1 MSSTHTAP
9 STTFRWIA
17 SLVLMLAAAGL
28 AYWLISVKAAARAQA
43 QEAAAQQP
51 QPQAVVAAAPARTSS
66 YVRTTTAIGTVRAVR
81 TVQLRSELPGLVSEV
96 NLPSGAIVE
105 AGSLLVALDTAVETA
120 ELNAAQARVRLAD
133 TLLQRVERAA
143 QSQGA
148 AEADVDRARSELEVA
163 RADVVRLEALISRKR
178 IFAPFRARI
187 GLNDLQV
194 GQYLDAGAQ
203 LALLQGVDDA
213 VHVDFRVAQEVAARL
228 AVGDELEVFTA
239 DGKSHKAVI
248 VAQEAE
254 IDVRTR
260 SATFRASLQG
270 AEVPTPGGSVRV
282 RVAVADPQSVTLVSV
297 AALRRGPGG
306 DHVFVVAKS
315 ADGALRAQ
323 QRSVTSGP
331 MLGDEVVLLEGVA
344 EGELVAA
351 SGSFKLFDGMLV
363 ALAPEQPAA
372 APAGT
377 R

>member
-1 MSSTHTAP
+1 MSSTHNTP
-9 STTFRWIA
+9 SVTSRWIA
-17 SLVLMLAAAGL
+17 SLLLLLSAAGL
-28 AYWLISVKAAARAQA
+28 AYWFIGIKAAARAQA

-51 QPQAVVAAAPARTSS
+51 QPQALVAAAPARTSS
-66 YVRTTTAIGTVRAVR
+66 YARTTTAIGTVRAVR

-105 AGSLLVALDTAVETA
+105 AGSLLVALDTAVESA
-120 ELNAAQARVRLAD
+120 ELKAAQARVRLAD

-148 AEADVDRARSELEVA
+148 AEADVDRARAELDVA

-178 IFAPFRARI
+178 IHAPFRARI
-187 GLNDLQV
+187 GLSDLQV

-203 LALLQGVDDA
+203 LALLQGVDEA
-213 VHVDFRVAQEVAARL
+213 VHIDFRIPQEVAARL
-228 AVGDELEVFTA
+228 AVGAELDVLTN
-239 DGKSHKAVI
+239 DGAVHKATI
-248 VAQEAE
+248 VAREAE
-254 IDVRTR
+254 IDERTR
-260 SATFRASLQG
+260 SATFRARLQG
-270 AEVPTPGGSVRV
+270 ADVPAPGGSVRV
-282 RVAVADPQSVTLVSV
+282 RVAVADPQPVTLVSV
-297 AALRRGPGG
+297 SALRRGPSG

-323 QRSVTSGP
+323 QRTVTSGP

-344 EGELVAA
+344 EGELVAG

-363 ALAPEQPAA
+363 ALAASQPES
-372 APAGT
+372 APAGA

>member
-1 MSSTHTAP
+1 MSSTQRTP
-9 STTFRWIA
+9 STTSRWIA
-17 SLVLMLAAAGL
+17 SLALMAAAAGL
-28 AYWLISVKAAARAQA
+28 AYWLIGVKEATRVAA

-51 QPQAVVAAAPARTSS
+51 QPQSVITAAPARTDS

-81 TVQLRSELPGLVSEV
+81 TVHLRSELPGLVSEV
-96 NLPSGAIVE
+96 HLPSGSIVE

-148 AEADVDRARSELEVA
+148 AEADVDRARAELDVA

-178 IFAPFRARI
+178 IHAPFRARI
-187 GLNDLQV
+187 GLSDLQV

-203 LALLQGVDDA
+203 LALLQGVEDA
-213 VHVDFRVAQEVAARL
+213 VHVDFRIAQEAAARL
-228 AVGDELEVFTA
+228 AVGAEIEVLTA
-239 DGKSHKAVI
+239 DGEVHKAVI

-254 IDVRTR
+254 IDERTR
-260 SATFRASLQG
+260 SATFRARLQG
-270 AEVPTPGGSVRV
+270 TNVPAPGGSVRV
-282 RVAVADPQSVTLVSV
+282 RVAVADPQPVTLVSV
-297 AALRRGPGG
+297 SALRRGPGG
-306 DHVFVVAKS
+306 DHVFIVAKS

-323 QRSVTSGP
+323 QRTVTSGP

-363 ALAPEQPAA
+363 ALAAPQPAA